1 MKNPL
6 LQLQGMGQSPWL
18 DYIRR
23 DLIESGALQRYA
35 QDGVRGVTSNP
46 DIFEKAIAGSTLYDA
61 DIAALPHH
69 TPVQLYEALAIDD
82 IQRACDVFSPLYRE
96 TGGTDGFV
104 SLEVS
109 PHLAH
114 DAQGTMAEAK
124 RLFKAVS
131 RPNLMVKVPATGAG
145 LVAIEALIAAGVS
158 VNVTLIFSQRVY
170 ESVCQAYLQGLEQ
183 RRCTGQPVA
192 HVASVASVFVSR
204 IDTLIDAM
212 LEEKARTSPA
222 QAQLCQ
228 ALMGKAGIANL
239 KQIYQRYKTIFHGPP
254 FAALHQA
261 GAQAQRPLWAST
273 STKNPRYADVMYVE
287 ALVGPETVNTLPPS
301 TLQAFRDHGKVQPTL
316 EAGLDEAQQ
325 ALVSL
330 EHLGIDLEQVME
342 QLLLQGLQKFVEPF
356 DRLLRS
362 LQQKMEGAV
371 G

>member
-6 LQLQGMGQSPWL
+6 LQLHSLGQSPWL

-23 DLIESGALQRYA
+23 DLIEAGGLQRYV
-35 QDGVRGVTSNP
+35 QEGIRGVTSNP
-46 DIFEKAIAGSTLYDA
+46 DIFEKAIAGAALYDA
-61 DIAALPHH
+61 DIAALPHD
-69 TPVQLYEALAIDD
+69 TPLQLYEALAIDD
-82 IQRACDVFSPLYRE
+82 IQRACDVFLPLYRE

-114 DAQGTMAEAK
+114 DAQGTMAEAM

-145 LVAIEALIAAGVS
+145 LAAIESLIAVGVS
-158 VNVTLIFSQRVY
+158 VNVTLIFSQQVY
-170 ESVCQAYLQGLEQ
+170 ESVCHAHIQGLE
-183 RRCTGQPVA
+183 RRRRTGQPLA

-212 LEEKARTSPA
+212 LEEKARKSPA
-222 QAQLCQ
+222 QAQRCE

-239 KQIYQRYKTIFHGPP
+239 KQVYQRYKAIYHGSP
-254 FAALHQA
+254 FAALRQA
-261 GAQAQRPLWAST
+261 GAQVQRPLWAST
-273 STKNPRYADVMYVE
+273 STKNPRYPDIMYVE
-287 ALVGPETVNTLPPS
+287 ALVGPETVNTLPLS
-301 TLQAFRDHGKVQPTL
+301 TLQAFCDHGKVQPTL
-316 EAGLDEAQQ
+316 ECGLDEAQQ

-330 EHLGIDLEQVME
+330 EQLGIDLEQVME
-342 QLLLQGLQKFVEPF
+342 QLLQQGLQKFVEPF

-362 LQQKMEGAV
+362 LQQKMEGV
-371 G
+371 VR